1 MFSETASKHKYKDG
15 TTFIDGLKKLGILSG
30 IKVDKGL

>member
-1 MFSETASKHKYKDG
+1 MFSETASKHAFKDG
-15 TTFIDGLKKLGILSG
+15 TTFIEGLKKKGILSG